1 MAPARFAFAR
11 EVGVSA
17 HPALVID
24 DVSHGLSYQPL
35 AGSTGGSADA
45 AESRPNRGVFA
56 TVAVPVGRRVVSV
69 PRRLEMSAATS
80 LFELLV
86 VYIVMFL
93 NAMLRKLPPR
103 LPPPR
108 MPTPNLS
115 PPLPLPPLPL
125 PPAPS
130 LGVATPPRLP
140 LLLRP
145 GFTLPRELF
154 RVSDRTCDMQLG
166 IMATLL
172 LFERRLNLNTRFA
185 PWLAS
190 WPTTCCNALCLPRGG
205 TSAGQQEEA
214 EEGEHDDRTQQRH
227 SSSSSS
233 SSSSNTSSSNT
244 SSGRRPNS
252 CGDSANTNS
261 NEADHSN
268 HRACS
273 DNNDAPPS
281 PSHPPV
287 AAVVQRY
294 AELAAA
300 MGQPRHAFLLSVAAV
315 ESRSFWNARRGRRV
329 CVPLVDFFNHHAD
342 APRVVYDDK
351 EGSYHVNAGT
361 GGGMG
366 GGTAAMDAVD
376 DLGRRVVSPGEQLY
390 ISYGNFTAPRLFRL
404 FGMTETNG

>member
-1 MAPARFAFAR
+1 MPPAFFPFSLEA
-11 EVGVSA
+11 GVSA
-17 HPALVID
+17 HPALVVD

-35 AGSTGGSADA
+35 AGSTGGSVDA
-45 AESRPNRGVFA
+45 AGPRPNRGVFA
-56 TVAVPVGRRVVSV
+56 TMAIPVGRRVVSV

-93 NAMLRKLPPR
+93 NTMLRKLPPR

-115 PPLPLPPLPL
+115 PPLPLPP
-125 PPAPS
+125 APS
-130 LGVATPPRLP
+130 LGVAAPPRLP

-154 RVSDRTCDMQLG
+154 RVSDRTCDVQLG

-205 TSAGQQEEA
+205 TSAGQQEGA
-214 EEGEHDDRTQQRH
+214 GKGEHDGRTQQRH

-233 SSSSNTSSSNT
+233 SSSGG
-244 SSGRRPNS
+244 GRRPS
-252 CGDSANTNS
+252 CSDSANTNS

-273 DNNDAPPS
+273 DNNDAPPR
-281 PSHPPV
+281 PRHPPV

-294 AELAAA
+294 AELADA

-315 ESRSFWNARRGRRV
+315 ESRSFWNARRERRV

-342 APRVVYDDK
+342 APRVVYDDE
-351 EGSYHVNAGT
+351 EGSYHVPAGT

-366 GGTAAMDAVD
+366 GGTAAMHAVD

-404 FGMTETNG
+404 FGMTKTNGYL